1 MRTITWFT
9 LALLAFSSASPGSC
23 GEAKKYLLKPLLSP
37 GETASVSLELE
48 VGGEMIFL
56 DKTEPERLPMRVE
69 GRMSYRQQ
77 IIAWS
82 ADPAEVAR
90 SLRSYQKASA
100 TFKVDKKSEQRSLP
114 SKKRIIVSELR
125 DGRASLTGSSGQ
137 LTRKQY
143 DLVNVLGSSLAIDR
157 LLPGREV
164 AEGENWD
171 HDKKVLGALLGMD
184 HVAVCEVSSV
194 VTGQSHQQVQIRMAG
209 TVHGTIDGA
218 STEIDIRAAYLFHQR
233 RKRITKFN
241 LAVQEKRAA
250 GEVVPG
256 LDVVAKVHL
265 VVGTAPRK
273 ARLNKKLVSQFSD
286 LSQPLQ
292 HKLLYDAPEQ
302 GFRFLHDTA
311 WYVTGE
317 QRDQLSLRCLQEGDL
332 TAHCNVS
339 TLPARSTGRQT
350 TLEQFERDIRESLG
364 DNLER
369 VTAATQW
376 KTSLGHDCL
385 GIIAIG
391 KFEEVPVEWRYYLL
405 AGDDLPRVSLAVT
418 LEQSQIKRFAD
429 ADREIIET
437 LKLLPKAVPATAK
450 KRLKRPAKKAAS
462 RPSRGKHAF

>member
-1 MRTITWFT
+1 MRVMTWFT
-9 LALLAFSSASPGSC
+9 LALIAVASSTARCSS
-23 GEAKKYLLKPLLSP
+23 EETKKYLLKPHLSP

-48 VGGEMIFL
+48 VGGEMIFR
-56 DKTEPERLPMRVE
+56 DKAETKRLPMSVV
-69 GRMSYRQQ
+69 GCMSYRQQ
-77 IIAWS
+77 ILAWS

-100 TFKVDKKSEQRSLP
+100 TFKVDKKSIKRTLP
-114 SKKRIIVSELR
+114 AKKRIIVSELR
-125 DGRASLTGSSGQ
+125 NGLASLTSSSGQ

-143 DLVNVLGSSLAIDR
+143 DLVNVTGSSLAIDR

-164 AEGENWD
+164 AEGESWD
-171 HDKKVLGALLGMD
+171 HDKRVLGALLGMD

-194 VTGQSHQQVQIRMAG
+194 VTGQSHQQVQIRLAG

-233 RKRITKFN
+233 RGRITKFN
-241 LAVQEKRAA
+241 LAIQEKRAA
-250 GEVVPG
+250 GGVVPG

-265 VVGTAPRK
+265 VVGKAPRQ
-273 ARLNKKLVSQFSD
+273 ARFNKKLVSQFSD

-292 HKLLYDAPEQ
+292 HELIYDAPEQ
-302 GFRFLHDTA
+302 GFRFLHDTV

-339 TLPARSTGRQT
+339 TLPARSEGRQT
-350 TLEQFERDIRESLG
+350 TLEQFERDIRKSLG

-376 KTSLGHDCL
+376 KTPLGHDCL

-405 AGDDLPRVSLAVT
+405 AGDGLPRVSLAVT

-429 ADREIIET
+429 ADRQIIDT
-437 LKLLPKAVPATAK
+437 LKLLPQAVPATAK
-450 KRLKRPAKKAAS
+450 RRS
-462 RPSRGKHAF
+462 KHAAK